1 MAPKKKQK
9 QSNNAAESSS
19 KSAVTEKE
27 TPRALKVK
35 RKLIKK
41 ISQINSAQTKEAEIS
56 SQMQTGEKEKAAKK
70 GDQGNHVGGKDAR
83 GNSMAPKKKPKQNNN
98 AAESSSRSAVTEK
111 ETPQALKGKRKLVKK
126 VSSINSAQ
134 TKEAEISSQ
143 MQAGEKEKAAEKSD
157 QGNHVVGKDASTSEK
172 IDQGI
177 KETDTRGR
185 SGETSKDEKT
195 EKSVDL
201 NEGREEIKKD
211 SKTLNSLGGVIFM
224 CNARTKED
232 CFRYRVMGVSA
243 SRQEF
248 VMGIKAGLK
257 IFLYDFDL
265 KLMYG
270 IYEASSAGGMKL
282 QPAAFGGAFP
292 AQVPF
297 KIHKDCIPLPENV
310 FKKAIKENYDEK
322 TRKFKTELT
331 AMQVEKL
338 TELFRPAPWLDSTL
352 KPVLRDPL
360 VQPVIQQSIAPPL
373 SGYEPIREH
382 AYGAQFGSSKAG
394 RNFSPLD
401 HGRQQFS
408 PHHVMPREVAHN
420 PHFLTEKD
428 YRSYGLQQAT
438 HLKPSTDYGSEQGMQ
453 QLRRAPA
460 GVRSDATFARNEHVR
475 SDARFPNEW
484 EYRNQG
490 LQSFHGQP
498 VTIAPALESRNTVAA
513 AANHSLITKVDPY
526 DETTNSLVNRYLSL
540 PRTMITPRELPSTG
554 RESFASASNSASDI
568 RLPAEN
574 VRYYPPMLA
583 PHALSGH
590 GHLHQR
596 PGNEPGRSSS
606 SVLPQYPFSGPPASR
621 R

>member
-41 ISQINSAQTKEAEIS
+41 VSQINSAQTKEAEIS
-56 SQMQTGEKEKAAKK
+56 SQMQTGEKENAAKK

-111 ETPQALKGKRKLVKK
+111 ETPRALKGKRKLVKK

-157 QGNHVVGKDASTSEK
+157 QGNHVVGQDASMSEK

-292 AQVPF
+292 AQVSY
-297 KIHKDCIPLPENV
+297 V
-310 FKKAIKENYDEK
+310 
-322 TRKFKTELT
+322 
-331 AMQVEKL
+331 
-338 TELFRPAPWLDSTL
+338 
-352 KPVLRDPL
+352 VLIL
-360 VQPVIQQSIAPPL
+360 
-373 SGYEPIREH
+373 
-382 AYGAQFGSSKAG
+382 
-394 RNFSPLD
+394 
-401 HGRQQFS
+401 
-408 PHHVMPREVAHN
+408 
-420 PHFLTEKD
+420 
-428 YRSYGLQQAT
+428 
-438 HLKPSTDYGSEQGMQ
+438 
-453 QLRRAPA
+453 
-460 GVRSDATFARNEHVR
+460 
-475 SDARFPNEW
+475 
-484 EYRNQG
+484 
-490 LQSFHGQP
+490 
-498 VTIAPALESRNTVAA
+498 
-513 AANHSLITKVDPY
+513 
-526 DETTNSLVNRYLSL
+526 
-540 PRTMITPRELPSTG
+540 
-554 RESFASASNSASDI
+554 
-568 RLPAEN
+568 
-574 VRYYPPMLA
+574 
-583 PHALSGH
+583 
-590 GHLHQR
+590 
-596 PGNEPGRSSS
+596 
-606 SVLPQYPFSGPPASR
+606 
-621 R
+621 